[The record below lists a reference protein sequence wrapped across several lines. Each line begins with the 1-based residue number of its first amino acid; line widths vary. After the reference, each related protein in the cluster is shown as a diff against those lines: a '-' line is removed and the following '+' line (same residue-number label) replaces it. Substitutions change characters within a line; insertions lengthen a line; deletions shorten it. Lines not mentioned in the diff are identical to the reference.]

1 MKYAT
6 TLAWLGALGFW
17 TLCALAASAAADGS
31 AMAPGV
37 DAGANKIAEMEAQCA
52 MRSQTRS
59 QSPPAKNLF
68 ARLGGEARIHVI
80 TREMVRLHQAN
91 PVLSDIVRKY
101 NPEYLADI
109 LARYLITATGGPRR
123 YKGRPLNETHAHLH
137 ITSSQ
142 FLAGGTDF
150 SEAMKA
156 VGASQDDIVDTLCLL
171 GTLKSQIVQK

>member
-6 TLAWLGALGFW
+6 TLVWLRALGFW
-17 TLCALAASAAADGS
+17 TLCAMAASAAADGS
-31 AMAPGV
+31 ATASGV
-37 DAGANKIAEMEAQCA
+37 DSDAHKMAQMEAQCV
-52 MRSQTRS
+52 TRTQALS
-59 QSPPAKNLF
+59 QSSPANNLF

-101 NPEYLADI
+101 NPDYLADV
-109 LARYLITATGGPRR
+109 LARYLITATGGPKR
-123 YKGRPLNETHAHLH
+123 YEGRPLNETHAHLH

-150 SEAMKA
+150 SEAMKT

-171 GTLKSQIVQK
+171 GALKSQIVQK